1 MPIKINEPYLLIL
14 ILKINI
20 KTVELW
26 RRLFYIFTNNYRFC
40 FLFLGPRL
48 RNTDPDLLIIK
59 ATSQSMMCALENCYK
74 ILQHSSIEQP
84 IVRTYSFLNSKPT
97 SLSHSKRKTHTST

>member
-1 MPIKINEPYLLIL
+1 MYIL
-14 ILKINI
+14 VNC
-20 KTVELW
+20 
-26 RRLFYIFTNNYRFC
+26 FFCNNNNL
-40 FLFLGPRL
+40 FLFQKIGPRL

-84 IVRTYSFLNSKPT
+84 IIRTYSFLNSKQ
-97 SLSHSKRKTHTST
+97 SSSSSHSKRKSHTTST

>member
-1 MPIKINEPYLLIL
+1 MIKS
-14 ILKINI
+14 KFNI
-20 KTVELW
+20 
-26 RRLFYIFTNNYRFC
+26 F
-40 FLFLGPRL
+40 FLGSRL

-84 IVRTYSFLNSKPT
+84 IVRTYSFLNSKL
-97 SLSHSKRKTHTST
+97 SSSSSHSKRKSHTAST